1 MSGSMLKFIVNTISF
16 TPQDKSLFKTRFSLQ
31 VFCRPMCKPC
41 WDELVRVEEEAGT
54 EDKVNGGNRQGY
66 KALQCSPL
74 LHYFMFKE

>member
-1 MSGSMLKFIVNTISF
+1 
-16 TPQDKSLFKTRFSLQ
+16 
-31 VFCRPMCKPC
+31 MCKPC